1 MPSRSNLFSGLLSA
15 LGLVLALAAPACAD
29 ETLKLIPEQFTL
41 SGTAASQALV
51 LEMVA
56 GANATGQIVEGVAYA
71 SSDPAIVK
79 IDEGRAV
86 PLANGKATITAT
98 VTTTA
103 GDRKAT
109 AEVTVVEMDKPFQWS
124 FRNHVE
130 SVISKSGCNSGAC
143 HGALAGKKGFKLS
156 LGAFDPLA
164 DYFTITR
171 QARARRVVL
180 SDPGRSL
187 VLTKPSGAV
196 PHKGGLRFSV
206 DSPEY
211 RVISEW
217 IAVGRPCSER

>member
-56 GANATGQIVEGVAYA
+56 GTNATGQIVEGVAYA

-130 SVISKSGCNSGAC
+130 SVISKSGCNSVRVTARWPAKRASSFRWARSIRWLITSPLRDKPG
-143 HGALAGKKGFKLS
+143 HGA
-156 LGAFDPLA
+156 
-164 DYFTITR
+164 
-171 QARARRVVL
+171 
-180 SDPGRSL
+180 
-187 VLTKPSGAV
+187 
-196 PHKGGLRFSV
+196 
-206 DSPEY
+206 
-211 RVISEW
+211 W
-217 IAVGRPCSER
+217 C